1 MGQPTGQD
9 TDQEQ
14 LRRIVVYGHPPL
26 RRIAAPV
33 TALGD
38 ALRALVGQ
46 LFATMYEAP
55 GIGLAGPQINELQRV
70 FVVDPSYADR
80 GGARLAMVNPE
91 ILESSGLETFEEGCL
106 SVPGVFADIKRPEKI
121 LVLYFDGQGKQHEEE
136 FDDIM
141 ARVIQHENDHLDGK
155 LFVDQLS
162 PMRRTLLRK
171 RLREIEAES

>member
-9 TDQEQ
+9 GDLKR
-14 LRRIVVYGHPPL
+14 LRRIVVYGHPTL

-33 TALGD
+33 TEFDD
-38 ALRALVGQ
+38 ALRALIDE

-55 GIGLAGPQINELQRV
+55 GIGLAGPQIKELLRV
-70 FVVDPSYADR
+70 FVVDPSHADR
-80 GGARLAMVNPE
+80 GGQQLAMVNPE

-106 SVPGVFADIKRPEKI
+106 SIPGVFADIKRPEKI
-121 LVLYFDGQGKQHEEE
+121 FVRYFDGQGGRHEEE

-141 ARVIQHENDHLDGK
+141 ARVIQHENDHLEGK
-155 LFVDQLS
+155 LFVDHLS

-171 RLREIEAES
+171 RLREIEAEA